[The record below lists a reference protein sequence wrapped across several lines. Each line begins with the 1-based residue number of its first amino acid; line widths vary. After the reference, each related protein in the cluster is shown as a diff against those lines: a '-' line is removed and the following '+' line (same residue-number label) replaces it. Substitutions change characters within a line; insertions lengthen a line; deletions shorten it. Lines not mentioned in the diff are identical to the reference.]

1 MKSNFAENLQRLR
14 MEKGYTQQQLA
25 KLVCVDRSS
34 ITRWEKGNRVPD
46 LILLARLA
54 DCLGVE
60 PSALLHEADLDS
72 RIPVIIMVDDEK
84 AILAGNMKI
93 LCETVHDA
101 EITGFSKPSEALR
114 FVQYNHV
121 DIAFLDIAMG
131 RTSGIDLCER
141 MTEIN
146 PKLNVVFLTAY
157 PEYSLQS
164 WDTHAC
170 GFLVKPLD
178 PEDIKKQLSKLR
190 YPVSGLTLAEQ
201 DGI

>member
-1 MKSNFAENLQRLR
+1 MKRNFAENLQRLR

-34 ITRWEKGNRVPD
+34 ITRWETGSRVPD

-54 DCLGVE
+54 DCLGVD
-60 PSALLHEADLDS
+60 SSVLLNEAYPDS
-72 RIPVIIMVDDEK
+72 RLPVIIMVDDEK
-84 AILAGNMKI
+84 TILAGNMKI

-101 EITGFSKPSEALR
+101 EVTGFSKPSEALR

-164 WDTHAC
+164 WDTLAC
-170 GFLVKPLD
+170 GFLVKPLV

-190 YPVSGLTLAEQ
+190 YPVSGLKLAEQ

>member
-1 MKSNFAENLQRLR
+1 M
-14 MEKGYTQQQLA
+14 
-25 KLVCVDRSS
+25 
-34 ITRWEKGNRVPD
+34 
-46 LILLARLA
+46 
-54 DCLGVE
+54 
-60 PSALLHEADLDS
+60 
-72 RIPVIIMVDDEK
+72 
-84 AILAGNMKI
+84 
-93 LCETVHDA
+93 
-101 EITGFSKPSEALR
+101 R

-157 PEYSLQS
+157 PEYSLRL

-170 GFLVKPLD
+170 GFLVKPLV

-190 YPVSGLTLAEQ
+190 YPVSGLKLAEQ

>member
-1 MKSNFAENLQRLR
+1 
-14 MEKGYTQQQLA
+14 
-25 KLVCVDRSS
+25 
-34 ITRWEKGNRVPD
+34 
-46 LILLARLA
+46 
-54 DCLGVE
+54 
-60 PSALLHEADLDS
+60 
-72 RIPVIIMVDDEK
+72 MVGDEK

-93 LCETVHDA
+93 RCETVHDA
-101 EITGFSKPSEALR
+101 EVTGFSKPSEALR

-141 MTEIN
+141 MTELN

-157 PEYSLQS
+157 PEYSLRL

-170 GFLVKPLD
+170 GFLVKPLV

-201 DGI
+201 DEI

>member
-1 MKSNFAENLQRLR
+1 MKLNFAENLQRLR
-14 MEKGYTQQQLA
+14 TEKGYTQQQLA
-25 KLVCVDRSS
+25 KLVCVDRTS
-34 ITRWEKGNRVPD
+34 ITRWETGSRVPD

-54 DCLGVE
+54 DCLGVD
-60 PSALLHEADLDS
+60 PSALLHEGDPDA
-72 RIPVIIMVDDEK
+72 RIPAIIMVDDER

-141 MTEIN
+141 MMEIN
-146 PKLNVVFLTAY
+146 PKLNVIFLTAY

-170 GFLVKPLD
+170 GFLVKPLVS
-178 PEDIKKQLSKLR
+178 EDIKKQLSKLR